1 MEDSKM
7 NFFNYDP
14 DKVRNNT
21 KIFENGESARYGTY
35 IHQSFSKSHTKI
47 QNIGEN
53 QGNKDN
59 NYQESIQKI

>member
-53 QGNKDN
+53 
-59 NYQESIQKI
+59 